1 MLGET
6 NFSKGP
12 NVTSTLIFLS
22 LFFIAGTTY
31 ANEPLAIEVPK
42 KLMNQLKSFEPSA
55 IQFLSAT
62 DNYLVAIDDTTE
74 EDAPMLFL
82 MDKEGNVDKEPV
94 LIDGLTKMTDIESLS
109 QENGYVYAMSSQ
121 SRNKKGKILK
131 ERNLFVRGKLNG
143 HILGQTKIIELR
155 AELIKALSSVSDI
168 RVSSMQANFDKLI
181 EIESHYVKNGLV
193 YVGLKDSQSR
203 PGVGLV
209 LEIGK
214 ADTIFATGKLDPA
227 QIRVSAELDF
237 AKSGGSDEKISDI
250 SLQKDGTL
258 LVTAT
263 LENGGGSIWN
273 YDGKKLG
280 LVISYEEEKPEG
292 ITFSDDGKVMVVFDQ
307 GDEAPLYTYLK
318 D

>member
-1 MLGET
+1 M
-6 NFSKGP
+6 
-12 NVTSTLIFLS
+12 TSTLMFLS
-22 LFFIAGTTY
+22 MLFFVS
-31 ANEPLAIEVPK
+31 PIEVPK
-42 KLMNQLKSFEPSA
+42 VLMKTLKSFEPSA
-55 IQFLSAT
+55 VQYLSASN
-62 DNYLVAIDDTTE
+62 NYLVAIDDTTE

-82 MDKEGNVDKEPV
+82 MDNEGNVDKEPV
-94 LIDGLTKMTDIESLS
+94 VIEGPTKMTDIESLS

-155 AELIKALSSVSDI
+155 AELIKALSAASDARI
-168 RVSSMQANFDKLI
+168 SSMQANLDKLI
-181 EIESHYVKNGLV
+181 EIESHYIKNGLV

-214 ADTIFATGKLDPA
+214 ADTIFTQGKLDPA
-227 QIRVSAELDF
+227 QIHVSAELDF
-237 AKSGGSDEKISDI
+237 AKSGGTEEKISDI
-250 SLQKDGTL
+250 SLQKDGSL

-263 LENGGGSIWN
+263 LEDGGGSIWT
-273 YDGKKLG
+273 YDGKKLS
-280 LVISYEEEKPEG
+280 LVNSYAYEKPEG
-292 ITFSDDGKVMVVFDQ
+292 ITFSEDGKVMIVFDQ

-318 D
+318 